1 MWSYSIQP
9 FRVEAILDIAKD
21 AIHVFTPDGAAWE
34 DTEIQLDI
42 QGIDFANVVYEAGN
56 SRYINHKNAF

>member
-1 MWSYSIQP
+1 MWSYSIQL

-21 AIHVFTPDGAAWE
+21 TIHVFTPVGAAWE

-42 QGIDFANVVYEAGN
+42 QGIDFADVVYEAGD
-56 SRYINHKNAF
+56 SRYLHKS